1 MQIHGTPWHTVWHDP
16 GDPAAIH
23 IIDQRALP
31 FRFVTE
37 RLTSVAQVAE
47 AIADMHVRGAGCI
60 GATAAWGMYLA
71 ALESPERLE
80 ERAAQLIRTR
90 PTAVNLSWAV
100 QRQFRTIA
108 AAADKVDAARRGAE
122 AICEED
128 IAACRAIGQ
137 HGLPLIAA
145 VAARRPGPVNILTHC
160 NAGWLAFV

>member
-1 MQIHGTPWHTVWHDP
+1 MLVNGRPWNTVWHDP
-16 GDPAAIH
+16 GDPTAVH

-47 AIADMHVRGAGCI
+47 AITEMHVRGAGCI

-71 ALESPERLE
+71 ALADTVEAS
-80 ERAAQLIRTR
+80 ATQLVRTR

-100 QRQFRTIA
+100 QRQLRAIA
-108 AAADKVDAARRGAE
+108 TADDKVEAARRGAA
-122 AICEED
+122 AICDED

-137 HGLPLIAA
+137 HGLPLIASI
-145 VAARRPGPVNILTHC
+145 AAQRP
-160 NAGWLAFV
+160 